1 MARILV
7 IIEKGENSYGAYS
20 PDVPGCVAV
29 GDTREEVEQLM
40 KEALQEHLQMMRE
53 ENLPLPQS
61 QTECCPPACV
71 ARRSASSRCIKACN
85 SGSRPTIP
93 APVLAT

>member
-29 GDTREEVEQLM
+29 GDTREEVEHLM

-53 ENLPLPQS
+53 EHLPLPQS
-61 QTECCPPACV
+61 QNEAEYMDIPL
-71 ARRSASSRCIKACN
+71 SA
-85 SGSRPTIP
+85 
-93 APVLAT
+93 

>member
-7 IIEKGENSYGAYS
+7 IIEKGEDSYGAYS

-40 KEALQEHLQMMRE
+40 KEALEEHLQMMRE
-53 ENLPLPQS
+53 ENLPLLQS
-61 QTECCPPACV
+61 QRVSDSHRHGTPRAV
-71 ARRSASSRCIKACN
+71 GARLDSSLRAAH
-85 SGSRPTIP
+85 
-93 APVLAT
+93 APGA

>member
-7 IIEKGENSYGAYS
+7 IIEKGENSYGTYS

-29 GDTREEVEQLM
+29 GDTREEVERLM
-40 KEALQEHLQMMRE
+40 KEALREHLQMMRE

-61 QTECCPPACV
+61 QSEAEYMD
-71 ARRSASSRCIKACN
+71 
-85 SGSRPTIP
+85 IP
-93 APVLAT
+93 LTA

>member
-7 IIEKGENSYGAYS
+7 IIEKGEHSYGAYS

-29 GDTREEVEQLM
+29 GDTREEVEHLM

-53 ENLPLPQS
+53 EHQPLLQT
-61 QTECCPPACV
+61 QTEAEYMDIPL
-71 ARRSASSRCIKACN
+71 SA
-85 SGSRPTIP
+85 
-93 APVLAT
+93 

>member
-29 GDTREEVEQLM
+29 GDTREEVEVLM
-40 KEALQEHLQMMRE
+40 REALQFHLQMMRE
-53 ENLPLPQS
+53 ENLSLPESLSFAEYMDIPLS
-61 QTECCPPACV
+61 T
-71 ARRSASSRCIKACN
+71 
-85 SGSRPTIP
+85 
-93 APVLAT
+93 

>member
-40 KEALQEHLQMMRE
+40 KEALQEHL
-53 ENLPLPQS
+53 PLPESQS
-61 QTECCPPACV
+61 EAQYMDIPL
-71 ARRSASSRCIKACN
+71 SA
-85 SGSRPTIP
+85 
-93 APVLAT
+93 

>member
-40 KEALQEHLQMMRE
+40 KEALQEHL
-53 ENLPLPQS
+53 PLHES
-61 QTECCPPACV
+61 QTEAQYMNIPL
-71 ARRSASSRCIKACN
+71 SA
-85 SGSRPTIP
+85 
-93 APVLAT
+93 